1 MMMTVVKTFLQMGW
15 EIIQSNWHIVKVSH
29 GTEKLSNEIELEK
42 RGEKAGIY

>member
-1 MMMTVVKTFLQMGW
+1 MGG

-42 RGEKAGIY
+42 RGEKGMYDDYSDYVY